1 MTPATSAKAPGSD
14 HEPRA
19 RGHPKSRSARADSTS
34 SAHVE
39 HDAEH
44 KNTTNQAWFPLPT
57 QFPSAP
63 QWWSKR
69 SAPPA
74 LAAVRGA
81 GGRHTRHVGSTART
95 ATSPAAEGGAVNR
108 RGSARVRARTGGG
121 FDVGHVVAAVPPGS
135 RLRSDEAR
143 VVPRDG
149 VPAHSPGKR
158 RGLRRRRGARAI
170 LARRSLRQKRVER
183 LHDGVVRRGR
193 RDDSRVEAVHQ
204 RHGDQRRA
212 EERRA
217 RGARRGRRVRSRQR
231 RRESER
237 REDHEP
243 RRTPTGAP
251 CRSHQTAYA
260 SLAVSREPTR
270 PQGGTSRGSPWGTGA
285 AVSRLRA
292 RARRP
297 DETSAPELETPS
309 AARRMGC
316 LASSSTPR
324 GIPVR
329 AQPNARARRRETR
342 GSRGFPMRSRPS
354 CGPRTRWFRQRG
366 H

>member
-1 MTPATSAKAPGSD
+1 M
-14 HEPRA
+14 
-19 RGHPKSRSARADSTS
+19 
-34 SAHVE
+34 
-39 HDAEH
+39 
-44 KNTTNQAWFPLPT
+44 
-57 QFPSAP
+57 
-63 QWWSKR
+63 
-69 SAPPA
+69 
-74 LAAVRGA
+74 
-81 GGRHTRHVGSTART
+81 
-95 ATSPAAEGGAVNR
+95 NR

-121 FDVGHVVAAVPPGS
+121 FDVGHVVTAVPPGS

-204 RHGDQRRA
+204 RHGDERRA

-243 RRTPTGAP
+243 RARRPARRAARTRPRTRP
-251 CRSHQTAYA
+251 
-260 SLAVSREPTR
+260 AVSASPRGPREEP
-270 PQGGTSRGSPWGTGA
+270 RGSPWGTGA
-285 AVSRLRA
+285 AVSGSGLA
-292 RARRP
+292 RGGP
-297 DETSAPELETPS
+297 MKPAPELETPS
-309 AARRMGC
+309 AAQAGRPARPRRRA
-316 LASSSTPR
+316 ASPSELSST
-324 GIPVR
+324 
-329 AQPNARARRRETR
+329 RARGGKRAGPAASYEVAAL
-342 GSRGFPMRSRPS
+342 
-354 CGPRTRWFRQRG
+354 GPRTRWFRQRG